1 MEHTTS
7 YPGDPSAGSTNT
19 TDGGALKRGV
29 ESAGSALHSS
39 IDKMVDPAI
48 DTVARVT
55 SVAHDAVN
63 RLSSGA
69 THMADRVSE
78 QATRA
83 SEASGRAVES
93 SKSWIQDK
101 PLEAVGMAL
110 ALGFIIGRLTA
121 H

>member
-1 MEHTTS
+1 MENSTS
-7 YPGDPSAGSTNT
+7 YPGDLPPAP
-19 TDGGALKRGV
+19 TDSNALKRSV
-29 ESAGSALHSS
+29 ESAGSTLHSS
-39 IDKMVDPAI
+39 IDKMVDPAL
-48 DTVARVT
+48 DTVGRAT
-55 SVAHDAVN
+55 HVAHDAVN

-69 THMADRVSE
+69 TQVADRVSE
-78 QATRA
+78 QAA
-83 SEASGRAVES
+83 WVSDASGRAVES

>member
-1 MEHTTS
+1 MDNSTS
-7 YPGDPSAGSTNT
+7 FPNDHSTGT
-19 TDGGALKRGV
+19 PDGGALKRGV

-39 IDKMVDPAI
+39 IDNMVDPAL
-48 DTVARVT
+48 DAVGLVT

-69 THMADRVSE
+69 TQLADRVSE
-78 QATRA
+78 NATRV

-110 ALGFIIGRLTA
+110 AMGFIIGRLTA

>member
-1 MEHTTS
+1 MENSTS
-7 YPGDPSAGSTNT
+7 LPGGQNSGATN
-19 TDGGALKRGV
+19 GGALKRGV

-48 DTVARVT
+48 DTVARAT

-63 RLSSGA
+63 LLSSGA
-69 THMADRVSE
+69 TQVADRVSE
-78 QATRA
+78 QAARV
-83 SEASGRAVES
+83 SEASGRAVDS

>member
-1 MEHTTS
+1 MENSIS
-7 YPGDPSAGSTNT
+7 YPGEHGAGT
-19 TDGGALKRGV
+19 TDGALKRGV

-39 IDKMVDPAI
+39 IDKMVDPAL
-48 DTVARVT
+48 DVVGNVT
-55 SVAHDAVN
+55 SAAHEAVN

-69 THMADRVSE
+69 AQVVDRVSE

>member
-1 MEHTTS
+1 MDNKTT
-7 YPGDPSAGSTNT
+7 YPSGDHMSAPLDS
-19 TDGGALKRGV
+19 GALKRGV
-29 ESAGSALHSS
+29 ESAGSALHDS
-39 IDKMVDPAI
+39 IDKMIDPAL
-48 DTVARVT
+48 DTVGRVT
-55 SVAHDAVN
+55 DVAHEAVN

-69 THMADRVSE
+69 SHVAERVSV
-78 QATRA
+78 QASRV
-83 SEASGRAVES
+83 SEASGRAVDS

>member
-1 MEHTTS
+1 MDKTTS
-7 YPGDPSAGSTNT
+7 YPSGDHTSFPADS
-19 TDGGALKRGV
+19 GALKRGV
-29 ESAGSALHSS
+29 ESAGSVLHSS
-39 IDKMVDPAI
+39 IDKMIDPAL
-48 DTVARVT
+48 DTVGRVT
-55 SVAHDAVN
+55 DVAHEAVN

-69 THMADRVSE
+69 THVADRVSV
-78 QATRA
+78 QAARV

>member
-1 MEHTTS
+1 MENPTLNPS
-7 YPGDPSAGSTNT
+7 DAFDAIDPTNTGKVKRTVDSAG
-19 TDGGALKRGV
+19 A
-29 ESAGSALHSS
+29 ALHNS

-48 DTVARVT
+48 NTVGRVT
-55 SVAHDAVN
+55 EAAHDTVN
-63 RLSSGA
+63 RLASGA
-69 THMADRVSE
+69 THVADRVTE
-78 QATRA
+78 QASRV

-110 ALGFIIGRLTA
+110 ALGFIIGRLTS

>member
-1 MEHTTS
+1 MENSTTF
-7 YPGDPSAGSTNT
+7 PGDHTSVPSDSN
-19 TDGGALKRGV
+19 ALKRSV
-29 ESAGSALHSS
+29 ESAESALHSS

-48 DTVARVT
+48 DTVGRA
-55 SVAHDAVN
+55 SSMAHDAVN

-69 THMADRVSE
+69 TQAADRVSE
-78 QATRA
+78 QATWV
-83 SEASGRAVES
+83 SETSGHAVES

>member
-1 MEHTTS
+1 MENSTS
-7 YPGDPSAGSTNT
+7 YPGDHSSGT
-19 TDGGALKRGV
+19 TDGGALKRGM

-39 IDKMVDPAI
+39 IDKMADPAL
-48 DTVARVT
+48 DTVSRVT
-55 SVAHDAVN
+55 DIAHEAVN

-69 THMADRVSE
+69 TQVADRVSV
-78 QATRA
+78 QAIRV
-83 SEASGRAVES
+83 SDASGRAVES

>member
-1 MEHTTS
+1 MENPTLNAGDTS
-7 YPGDPSAGSTNT
+7 GASDPINAGKVKQTVDSAG
-19 TDGGALKRGV
+19 AV
-29 ESAGSALHSS
+29 LHSS

-48 DTVARVT
+48 NTVDRVT
-55 SVAHDAVN
+55 TVAHDTVN
-63 RLSSGA
+63 RLASGA
-69 THMADRVSE
+69 TQVADRVSE
-78 QATRA
+78 QASRV
-83 SEASGRAVES
+83 SEASGRAVET

>member
-1 MEHTTS
+1 MENSTS
-7 YPGDPSAGSTNT
+7 YPGDHTSGQVDS
-19 TDGGALKRGV
+19 GALKRSV

-39 IDKMVDPAI
+39 IDKMIDPAL
-48 DTVARVT
+48 DTVGRVT
-55 SVAHDAVN
+55 EVAPEAVN

-69 THMADRVSE
+69 TQAADRVSA
-78 QATRA
+78 QAARV

-93 SKSWIQDK
+93 SKSWIQDQ
-101 PLEAVGMAL
+101 PLQAVGMAL

>member
-1 MEHTTS
+1 MEHSTS
-7 YPGDPSAGSTNT
+7 FPGDQSAGT
-19 TDGGALKRGV
+19 TDSGALKRGV
-29 ESAGSALHSS
+29 DSAGAALHTS
-39 IDKMVDPAI
+39 IDKMVDPAL
-48 DTVARVT
+48 DAVGLVT
-55 SVAHDAVN
+55 SVAHGAVN

-69 THMADRVSE
+69 THVADRVSE
-78 QATRA
+78 NATRV

-110 ALGFIIGRLTA
+110 VLGFIIGRLTA

>member
-1 MEHTTS
+1 MENSTS
-7 YPGDPSAGSTNT
+7 YPGDQNSGSTDN
-19 TDGGALKRGV
+19 GALKRGV
-29 ESAGSALHSS
+29 ETAGSALHSS
-39 IDKMVDPAI
+39 IDKMVDPAL
-48 DTVARVT
+48 DAVGRVT

-69 THMADRVSE
+69 THVADRVSE
-78 QATRA
+78 NATRV

-110 ALGFIIGRLTA
+110 ALGFILGRLTA
-121 H
+121 R

>member
-1 MEHTTS
+1 MENSTTH
-7 YPGDPSAGSTNT
+7 PGDQGFAAPDSN
-19 TDGGALKRGV
+19 ALKRSV
-29 ESAGSALHSS
+29 ESAGSALHST

-48 DTVARVT
+48 DTVGRA
-55 SVAHDAVN
+55 SGMAHDAVN

-69 THMADRVSE
+69 NQAADRVAE
-78 QATRA
+78 QAA
-83 SEASGRAVES
+83 WVSEASGRAVES

-101 PLEAVGMAL
+101 PLEAVGVAL

>member
-1 MEHTTS
+1 MDNSTS
-7 YPGDPSAGSTNT
+7 YAGGQVPGT
-19 TDGGALKRGV
+19 TDANALKRGV
-29 ESAGSALHSS
+29 ESAGTALHNS
-39 IDKMVDPAI
+39 IDKMVDPAL
-48 DTVARVT
+48 DTVGLVT
-55 SVAHDAVN
+55 NVAHGAVN

-69 THMADRVSE
+69 AQVADRVGE
-78 QATRA
+78 QAARV

-110 ALGFIIGRLTA
+110 ALGFVIGRLTA

>member
-1 MEHTTS
+1 MENPTP
-7 YPGDPSAGSTNT
+7 YPDGTVPSSP
-19 TDGGALKRGV
+19 DSHALKRGV
-29 ESAGSALHSS
+29 ESAGAAMHGS
-39 IDKMVDPAI
+39 IDKMVDPAL
-48 DTVARVT
+48 DTLGRVT
-55 SVAHDAVN
+55 DVAHEAVN

-69 THMADRVSE
+69 SQVADRMAEQTARMSE
-78 QATRA
+78 V
-83 SEASGRAVES
+83 SGRAVES